1 MDQLKAALQKTLGVA
16 DAPLEAR
23 EPPPAGPAPLPDPL
37 RSPWGERM
45 RELGV
50 ELPANA
56 TVGQLSSRSDV
67 RAKELAGQGRKR
79 DADQLRQLKEAY
91 LREREKAAWAAVKA
105 RFEELAL
112 PEKAYRALKQ
122 EGADGER
129 VLVRLYQKKGMELQG
144 AGAAR
149 VRDEL
154 MAVAKKG

>member
-1 MDQLKAALQKTLGVA
+1 MDQLKAALQKSLGTA
-16 DAPLEAR
+16 ESPLEAR
-23 EPPPAGPAPLPDPL
+23 EAPATGPSPLPDPL
-37 RSPWGERM
+37 RSAWGARL

-50 ELPANA
+50 EIPRDA

-67 RAKELAGQGRKR
+67 RAKELAAQGRKR
-79 DADQLRQLKEAY
+79 DADQLRQLKEQY

-122 EGADGER
+122 EGADGEK
-129 VLVRLYQKKGMELQG
+129 VLVRLHQKKGLELQG

>member
-1 MDQLKAALQKTLGVA
+1 MDQLRAALQKTLGVA
-16 DAPLEAR
+16 EPSSHTQEAPA
-23 EPPPAGPAPLPDPL
+23 AGPPPLPDPL
-37 RSPWGERM
+37 RSPWGQRL
-45 RELGV
+45 RELAV
-50 ELPANA
+50 EIPRDA

-67 RAKELAGQGRKR
+67 RAKELAAQGRKR
-79 DADQLRQLKEAY
+79 DADQLRQLKEQY

-105 RFEELAL
+105 RFEELTL

-122 EGADGER
+122 EGADGEK

-154 MAVAKKG
+154 MAVARKG